1 MKRNAVA
8 PTIVICV
15 LILAVAGLVV
25 ALKVRSD
32 RDASGPTA
40 PATVTVTATG
50 SATPS
55 ATPVSTPTPSTPAA
69 LPLSDYTVCITPN
82 VSCGASEMHTEPTQ
96 IVLSGDGSTF
106 ISGLTWTGWG
116 SSGAT
121 GSGTLKV
128 DNCEPNCAQGKL
140 APYPATVTLSDLTSY
155 SGSKQGYADMTVT
168 APTSSFGTQTY
179 SHLLP

>member
-1 MKRNAVA
+1 MNRNAVA
-8 PTIVICV
+8 PTIVACV

-25 ALKVRSD
+25 ALKLRSD

-40 PATVTVTATG
+40 PATITITATG

-55 ATPVSTPTPSTPAA
+55 ATPVSTPTPSAPAA

-82 VSCGASEMHTEPTQ
+82 VSCSASEMHSEPTQ
-96 IVLSGDGSTF
+96 VVLSGDGSTF
-106 ISGLTWTGWG
+106 VGGLTWTGWG

-140 APYPATVTLSDLTSY
+140 TPYQATITLSDLTSY

-168 APTSSFGTQTY
+168 AAGSPYGTHSY
-179 SHLLP
+179 SNLLP